1 MPTSRKQLSR
11 LLWLSFAAFIIYGT
25 TIPFSFNLSPDHI
38 AARLHRINWYPLLP
52 GYSNSLFD
60 DVQNVLLFLPFGFLG
75 WTAIRDKNR
84 RWKALAIVGMG
95 SALSLFVEAVQ
106 VLSDTRT
113 PAFTDLVFNTLGTA
127 LGVLGAMVLRRAVH
141 GFAHHAEV
149 KAFGASEAAY
159 PALAFAAL
167 VFVGELAPFDFTL
180 DFGQF
185 KSKIHGLLAH
195 PFALDLPSDDLIFL
209 GRQILLAMFLGRL
222 LKQRDIGHAAVRIFL
237 AGIVASGFGIGLE
250 LCQMIVSS
258 RGPAFQDCL
267 VLVLG
272 SWIGAVLVPVQGW
285 RRYPLFGALLVYVC
299 VAASAALKELH
310 PFHFGPW
317 QADINLMPFLA
328 EYAQTS
334 FLALAR
340 FIEDALVWAPL
351 GFCWAYLLPGQAL
364 TWALA
369 IGAAMATGVLL
380 EISQGFIPGR
390 YPDITDVLSA
400 GMGAL
405 IGYGLLSHGR
415 KAFQGYLSEEE

>member
-1 MPTSRKQLSR
+1 MPASRKQLSR
-11 LLWLSFAAFIIYGT
+11 LLWLLFAAFIVYGT
-25 TIPFSFNLSPDHI
+25 TIPFSFNLSPHHLS
-38 AARLHRINWYPLLP
+38 ARLHRINWYPLLP

-75 WTAIRDKNR
+75 WTAVRDKSR
-84 RWKALAIVGMG
+84 HWKALAMVVLGC
-95 SALSLFVEAVQ
+95 ALSLFVEAVQ

-113 PAFTDLVFNTLGTA
+113 PAFTDVVFNTLGTA
-127 LGVLGAMVLRRAVH
+127 FGVLGAILLRRAVH
-141 GFAHHAEV
+141 RFAHHDEV

-159 PALAFAAL
+159 PTLAFAAL

-195 PFALDLPSDDLIFL
+195 PFALDLPGDDLIFL

-222 LKQRDIGHAAVRIFL
+222 LKQRDMGHAPERVFL
-237 AGIVASGFGIGLE
+237 AGLVASGFGLALE
-250 LCQMIVSS
+250 LCQIIVAS

-272 SWIGAVLVPVQGW
+272 SWIGALLVPVQGW
-285 RRYPLFGALLVYVC
+285 RRYPLFGAFLAYVC

-310 PFHFGPW
+310 PFQFGPW
-317 QADINLMPFLA
+317 QADINFMPFLA

-340 FIEDALVWAPL
+340 FIEDALVWVPL

-364 TWALA
+364 IWALA
-369 IGAAMATGVLL
+369 TGAAMATSVLL
-380 EISQGFIPGR
+380 EISQGFVPGR
-390 YPDITDVLSA
+390 YPDITDLLSA
-400 GMGAL
+400 GLGAL
-405 IGYGLLSHGR
+405 LGYGLLSHGR
-415 KAFQGYLSEEE
+415 KAFQSYLAEEE